1 VVLLVILAA
10 GLLSHLAAE
19 DKARCLGKP
28 PPTPGLRSD
37 RIPAVSWVAQATPQ
51 HEISLNHGK
60 VTGGCSAVNAS
71 VVIRGGSADFDEI
84 GFPRRSRPPL
94 IASRPV
100 TPTAAAICP
109 LKATDWQLRPSIPKE
124 PTRNPAGSSVHFLF
138 EA

>member
-1 VVLLVILAA
+1 MTPW
-10 GLLSHLAAE
+10 HLAEGVAFE
-19 DKARCLGKP
+19 VMRQ
-28 PPTPGLRSD
+28 RS
-37 RIPAVSWVAQATPQ
+37 
-51 HEISLNHGK
+51 E
-60 VTGGCSAVNAS
+60 NAS

-84 GFPRRSRPPL
+84 GFPRRSRPLL
-94 IASRPV
+94 IVSRPV